1 MKYMQ
6 RDATISA
13 KQYICHWVTCYM
25 ILCSYDPMSKI
36 RSKPGKTIYLHFMF
50 AAIILLFPQNNS
62 CFSDCQFLMFNKIIQ
77 FFCKSP
83 MGSITSLLLVRL
95 GVAIENNKQVTFV
108 VNLI

>member
-1 MKYMQ
+1 MI
-6 RDATISA
+6 RA
-13 KQYICHWVTCYM
+13 KQYIWHWVTCYM

-36 RSKPGKTIYLHFMF
+36 RSKPGKTIYLHYMF
-50 AAIILLFPQNNS
+50 CCNSCNFIPPQNNS